1 MKHAQS
7 ADNVS
12 IGMMRGAYR
21 NQSWDNI
28 AEVWDISLPLYRVL
42 VDVVASTFPAFKQD
56 YNTRSPG
63 CRE

>member
-28 AEVWDISLPLYRVL
+28 AEVWDVSLPLYRAL
-42 VDVVASTFPAFKQD
+42 VDVAASM
-56 YNTRSPG
+56 SSI
-63 CRE
+63 